1 MKKKHYR
8 FEVARSARLAF
19 ILLQGPPTAFV
30 EEIAFENGWI
40 TREQLMESAERYCK
54 SPYGQHLK
62 GIADIDDCEDI
73 VQELFVSVWDKQ
85 KDSLPEGELLPY
97 MKVAVR
103 NNCLSFLNNQRT
115 YEKVSTDDR
124 TLELAADNSETT
136 ASKDYTQMLDTILQ
150 EMPPKCREVFTMSK
164 LQKLKYKE
172 IALHL
177 NISEKTVESHMGK
190 AIKIIRTYMAQHPTI
205 MAVLTLILIAA
216 NV

>member
-1 MKKKHYR
+1 MSENRKEQFKER
-8 FEVARSARLAF
+8 FERYYPMLCK
-19 ILLQGPPTAFV
+19 
-30 EEIAFENGWI
+30 IAHG
-40 TREQLMESAERYCK
+40 Y
-54 SPYGQHLK
+54 
-62 GIADIDDCEDI
+62 IADIDDCEDI

-205 MAVLTLILIAA
+205 MAVLILILIAA

>member
-1 MKKKHYR
+1 
-8 FEVARSARLAF
+8 
-19 ILLQGPPTAFV
+19 
-30 EEIAFENGWI
+30 
-40 TREQLMESAERYCK
+40 
-54 SPYGQHLK
+54 
-62 GIADIDDCEDI
+62 
-73 VQELFVSVWDKQ
+73 
-85 KDSLPEGELLPY
+85 
-97 MKVAVR
+97 
-103 NNCLSFLNNQRT
+103 
-115 YEKVSTDDR
+115 
-124 TLELAADNSETT
+124 
-136 ASKDYTQMLDTILQ
+136 MLDTILQ